1 MKNEITELFEKYG
14 SDKINHGYTDIYFS
28 HFKKLKNEKLNIL
41 EIGVADGKSVRAWS
55 EFFVN
60 STIIGIDIK
69 KIDIDEK
76 KINKKNIK
84 IHQGSQSNKLFIEK
98 IVNEYKKF
106 DIIIDDGSHLP
117 KDVIKSFHLL
127 FPSLETNGL
136 YFVEDMQTS
145 YIHFFHGNPF
155 DLKYANTH
163 MNFFK
168 QLTDSLNYQEIA
180 NPFYIKKKYD
190 SKITNI
196 SFYRN
201 LVVVKKGTN
210 NKESNLILNHSY
222 ENKRYATRISQK
234 GSKNK
239 IKYYF
244 KYKIFYKLYTLLLF
258 LINLIKRTILLRF

>member
-14 SDKINHGYTDIYFS
+14 SDKISHGYTDIYFS
-28 HFKKLKNEKLNIL
+28 YFEKLKNEKLNIL

-55 EFFVN
+55 EFFSN
-60 STIIGIDIK
+60 SNIIGIDIK
-69 KIDIDEK
+69 KIDIEAK
-76 KINKKNIK
+76 KLNKENIN
-84 IHQGSQSNKLFIEK
+84 IHHGSQTDKNFIEK
-98 IVNEYKKF
+98 IVNKYKKF

-127 FPSLETNGL
+127 FPILDTNGF

-168 QLTDSLNYQEIA
+168 HLTDSLNFQEIA
-180 NPFYIKKKYD
+180 NPFYVKKKYD
-190 SKITNI
+190 SKITNV
-196 SFYRN
+196 SFYHN
-201 LVVVKKGTN
+201 LVVIQKGVN
-210 NKESNLILNHSY
+210 NKESNLVLNHSY
-222 ENKRYATRISQK
+222 ENQRYLTRLSQK

-239 IKYYF
+239 LKYYI
-244 KYKIFYKLYTLLLF
+244 KYKIFYRLYTLLLF
-258 LINLIKRTILLRF
+258 FVNLVKKIILLRF